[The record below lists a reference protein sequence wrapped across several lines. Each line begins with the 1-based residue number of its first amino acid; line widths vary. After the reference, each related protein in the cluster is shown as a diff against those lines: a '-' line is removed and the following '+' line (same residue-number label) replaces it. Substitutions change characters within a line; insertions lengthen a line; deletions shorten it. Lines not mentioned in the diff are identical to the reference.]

1 MTQQRTRDR
10 HALLVNAAADL
21 LQAQGWS
28 ALTHRGL
35 VAASGVPLASM
46 TYYFDG
52 VEDLVAQAAGEL
64 ARRHV
69 DRARATVQA
78 LPRRRTSAARAA
90 GTVVELL
97 VGPDPSPQDL
107 LGYYERYLRA
117 SRSPRLRELV
127 TGWNTDLLAL
137 VADAL
142 DRSGRPADRTRLR
155 LLVAALDGL
164 LVTALAE
171 GAPDPVAVAVKAI
184 TPLVPAAR

>member
-1 MTQQRTRDR
+1 VTQQRTRDR
-10 HALLVNAAADL
+10 HALLVSAAADL
-21 LQAQGWS
+21 LEEQGWT

-52 VEDLVAQAAGEL
+52 VEDLVAQAAAEL
-64 ARRHV
+64 ARRHL
-69 DRARATVQA
+69 DRAGANVQA

-97 VGPDPSPQDL
+97 VGPDPSPQAL
-107 LGYYERYLRA
+107 IGYYERYLRA

-142 DRSGRPADRTRLR
+142 ERSGRPADRTQLR

-171 GAPDPVAVAVKAI
+171 GEPDPVTIAVKAAI
-184 TPLVPAAR
+184 PLVPTAR